1 MRKKPADRIKRC
13 GTDSAPSRLTGMDR
27 IFLAMMVSSVL
38 LLIVAADLLVNGI
51 GLQEPATNVASM
63 IPASTRLVR

>member
-1 MRKKPADRIKRC
+1 
-13 GTDSAPSRLTGMDR
+13 MDR